1 MHPEDE
7 ELLHAPAQPL
17 DGPSDLETDVLIL
30 GAGNAAISLA
40 ARLKAVGVSY
50 IMAEKNAKVGD
61 NWALR
66 YDSLKFHVPT
76 SFCELPFLS
85 RILHPFRHDL

>member
-1 MHPEDE
+1 MAG
-7 ELLHAPAQPL
+7 EL
-17 DGPSDLETDVLIL
+17 DTDVLIL
-30 GAGNAAISLA
+30 GAGNAAVSLA

-76 SFCELPFLS
+76 SFCEMPYLS
-85 RILHPFRHDL
+85 MLSPLIL